1 MEELNAKVVFT
12 IPVFGGIPVYESV
25 VATWF
30 IMAVL
35 VLLSIIFVRNLK
47 VEKPGKLQLFLETS
61 IGFLRISSW
70 IWSGKKERLHSV
82 SDFDG
87 ALYRRCQSDWHSGYH
102 TAHEGFECDG
112 RAGSDQHCG
121 N

>member
-47 VEKPGKLQLFLETS
+47 VEKPGNSSCFWKLPLAF
-61 IGFLRISSW
+61 
-70 IWSGKKERLHSV
+70 
-82 SDFDG
+82 
-87 ALYRRCQSDWHSGYH
+87 
-102 TAHEGFECDG
+102 
-112 RAGSDQHCG
+112 
-121 N
+121 

>member
-35 VLLSIIFVRNLK
+35 VLSIIFVRNLK
-47 VEKPGKLQLFLETS
+47 VEKPGKPSCFWKLPLAF
-61 IGFLRISSW
+61 
-70 IWSGKKERLHSV
+70 
-82 SDFDG
+82 
-87 ALYRRCQSDWHSGYH
+87 
-102 TAHEGFECDG
+102 
-112 RAGSDQHCG
+112 
-121 N
+121 

>member
-61 IGFLRISSW
+61 IGFLRDFFLDLVGEEGKGYIPYLIST
-70 IWSGKKERLHSV
+70 
-82 SDFDG
+82 
-87 ALYRRCQSDWHSGYH
+87 ALFYRRCQPDWHSGYH

-112 RAGSDQHCG
+112 RAGQ
-121 N
+121 